1 MAKRTKDPIEELKS
15 SAERV
20 WLAGLG
26 ALAEAEKRG
35 DKLFKEL
42 VRKGKNYED
51 LLPDAGESLK
61 DSVDSARKQA
71 NLAWKDF
78 ESVFDEKVQGAMSR
92 MGVARQSE
100 VDALKQEVERLR
112 KARRASAKKAPKK
125 KAKKRSAANKSTTR
139 TSKSAKAKKKPAK
152 KKSTRKKTTAAKKS
166 RRRS

>member
-1 MAKRTKDPIEELKS
+1 MANKTKDPIEELKS

-42 VRKGKNYED
+42 VKKGKNYED

-61 DSVDSARKQA
+61 ESVDSARKQA
-71 NLAWKDF
+71 SLAWKDF
-78 ESVFDEKVQGAMSR
+78 ESVFDEKVQGAMAR

-100 VDALKQEVERLR
+100 VDALKREVSKLK
-112 KARRASAKKAPKK
+112 KARGSSAKKAATKKKTKK
-125 KAKKRSAANKSTTR
+125 KAAKKSSARA
-139 TSKSAKAKKKPAK
+139 SKTAAKKKPAK
-152 KKSTRKKTTAAKKS
+152 KSARKKTASAAKKTRS
-166 RRRS
+166 RS

>member
-1 MAKRTKDPIEELKS
+1 MAKKTKDPIEELKS

-42 VRKGKNYED
+42 VKKGKNYED
-51 LLPDAGESLK
+51 LLPDASDALK

-78 ESVFDEKVQGAMSR
+78 ESVFDEKVQGAMAR

-100 VDALKQEVERLR
+100 VDALKKEVSKLK
-112 KARRASAKKAPKK
+112 KARTTSAKKATSKKK
-125 KAKKRSAANKSTTR
+125 KAAAKKSSARASKTT
-139 TSKSAKAKKKPAK
+139 AKKKPAK
-152 KKSTRKKTTAAKKS
+152 KKSARKKTASAAKKT
-166 RRRS
+166 RGRS